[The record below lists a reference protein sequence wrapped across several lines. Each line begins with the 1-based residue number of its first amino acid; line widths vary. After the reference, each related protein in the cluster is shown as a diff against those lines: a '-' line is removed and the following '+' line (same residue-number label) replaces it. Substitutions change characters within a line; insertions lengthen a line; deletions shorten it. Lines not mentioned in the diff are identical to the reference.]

1 VKPQDLASRE
11 FPVVLRGYSRDDV
24 RAFMAVLAAEVADRD
39 ARIARLELEIARCG
53 TERSASDD
61 LQATDHSRAALIRQ
75 LGQETAAI
83 LEAGDVSAGR
93 LRAEAEATAE
103 RVRADL
109 ASIGADLSDTYRLLG
124 DLVGVVHDV
133 ADEDPSPG
141 PPPYE
146 SLLATADVEILLPND
161 PEEPRFG

>member
-1 VKPQDLASRE
+1 M
-11 FPVVLRGYSRDDV
+11 VLRGYSRDDV

-39 ARIARLELEIARCG
+39 ARIARLELEIARRG
-53 TERSASDD
+53 AERSPADD
-61 LQATDHSRAALIRQ
+61 LQATVDSRAALIHR

-109 ASIGADLSDTYRLLG
+109 ASIGADLSDTHRFLA
-124 DLVGVVHDV
+124 DLVDIVRDV
-133 ADEDPSPG
+133 ADEAPSPG
-141 PPPYE
+141 PPPPYE
-146 SLLATADVEILLPND
+146 SLLDTADVEILLPD
-161 PEEPRFG
+161 DQEGPRFG